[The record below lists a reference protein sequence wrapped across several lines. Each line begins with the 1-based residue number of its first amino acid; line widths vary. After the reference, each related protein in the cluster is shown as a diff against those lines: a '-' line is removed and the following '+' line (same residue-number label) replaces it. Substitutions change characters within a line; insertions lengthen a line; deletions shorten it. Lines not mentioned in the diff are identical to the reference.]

1 MTPFML
7 ILREKGGRR
16 SCSSCVREESLFLY
30 HLVCP
35 AKYRKKVFTE
45 EVEATLKNI
54 CFDIEQRYELYFVEI
69 GADEDHIHFL
79 IQSVPILS
87 PTQIVKTTKS
97 ITAKELFRLHP
108 EIRQMLWGG
117 HIWTSGY
124 YMNTVGRHGNEEAI
138 RKYVQGQGKQYKQ
151 IHRTALREQLS
162 LFDS

>member
-1 MTPFML
+1 MKN
-7 ILREKGGRR
+7 ICGSK
-16 SCSSCVREESLFLY
+16 SSLACFQNSDHGKECQESLPTRL
-30 HLVCP
+30 P
-35 AKYRKKVFTE
+35 EEPKYRNKVFTE

-108 EIRQMLWGG
+108 EIKQMLWGG